1 MMVRGKLKAIPSS
14 LREKK
19 RYVAFEVLS
28 KDKMNIDSI
37 KKAIEDSFKEYV
49 GLLGMSKGNLYVLKD
64 KWNAERQRGIV
75 RVNNKMLEH
84 LKASF
89 ALIKEIEG
97 KKVAIH
103 AVGVS
108 GILKKAEKRYLAG

>member
-1 MMVRGKLKAIPSS
+1 MKGKLKAIPSS

-37 KKAIEDSFKEYV
+37 KKAIEGSFKEYV
-49 GLLGMSKGNLYVLKD
+49 GLLGVSKANLYILKD
-64 KWNAERQRGIV
+64 KWNQERKRGIL

-89 ALIKEIEG
+89 ALIKEIGG
-97 KKVAIH
+97 KKAIIH

-108 GILKKAEKRYLAG
+108 GILKKAENRYLAG

>member
-1 MMVRGKLKAIPSS
+1 MVKGKLKAIPSS

-28 KDKMNIDSI
+28 EDKMEIDAV

-49 GLLGMSKGNLYVLKD
+49 GLLGVSKANLYVLKD
-64 KWNAERQRGIV
+64 KWNQEKQRGIL

-89 ALIKEIEG
+89 ALIREIEG
-97 KKVAIH
+97 KKAVIH
-103 AVGVS
+103 AIGVS

>member
-1 MMVRGKLKAIPSS
+1 MKGKLKAIPSS

-28 KDKMNIDSI
+28 KDKMDIDSI
-37 KKAIEDSFKEYV
+37 KRAIESSFKEYA
-49 GLLGMSKGNLYVLKD
+49 GLLGQSKANLYVLKD
-64 KWNAERQRGIV
+64 KFNQEKNRGIL
-75 RVNNKMLEH
+75 RVNNKMLEP

-89 ALIKEIEG
+89 SLIKEING
-97 KKVAIH
+97 KKALIH

-108 GILKKAEKRYLAG
+108 GILKKAEKKYLS

>member
-1 MMVRGKLKAIPSS
+1 MRGKLKAIPSS

-28 KDKMNIDSI
+28 KDKMHIDAV
-37 KKAIEDSFKEYV
+37 KMAIEDSFKEYT
-49 GLLGMSKGNLYVLKD
+49 GLLGLSKANLYILND
-64 KWNAERQRGIV
+64 KWNQEEQRGIL
-75 RVNNKMLEH
+75 RVNNKMLEN

-89 ALIKEIEG
+89 TLINEIG
-97 KKVAIH
+97 SKKAVIH

-108 GILKKAEKRYLAG
+108 GILKKAEKKYLAA

>member
-1 MMVRGKLKAIPSS
+1 MKGKLKAIPSS

-28 KDKMNIDSI
+28 KDKMDIDSI
-37 KKAIEDSFKEYV
+37 KRAIETSLKEYA
-49 GLLGMSKGNLYVLKD
+49 GLLGVSKANLYVLKD
-64 KWNAERQRGIV
+64 KFNQEKNRGIL
-75 RVNNKMLEH
+75 RVNNRMLEH
-84 LKASF
+84 LKASL

-97 KKVAIH
+97 KKAVIH

-108 GILKKAEKRYLAG
+108 GILKKAEKKYLAS